1 MSANLDNLEFSNGK
15 EYIDKQKEL
24 EEILGVNKISPF
36 GTYDLD
42 VFKERLKEL
51 NQADLQKLAYRV
63 GLNPFLDKSRIKP
76 ALEKEFIAYTKNMRK
91 NLIPQPAKQ
100 IVLDKNNPQHKE
112 TLRILG
118 EI

>member
-1 MSANLDNLEFSNGK
+1 MNLDDLEFSNGK
-15 EYIDKQKEL
+15 EHVEKQKEL

-42 VFKERLKEL
+42 VFKEKLKEL
-51 NQADLQKLAYRV
+51 NQSDLQRMAFKV

-91 NLIPQPAKQ
+91 NLIPHPAKQ
-100 IVLDKNNPQHKE
+100 IVLDKKNPQHKE

-118 EI
+118 EF